1 MIGIIVAYDKN
12 KTIGY
17 KGKIPWKIKGEQE
30 QFKELTTNNI
40 VVMGRKT
47 YEEIGKPLHN
57 RVNVI
62 ISSEMYKDKENYPG
76 LYIYKYI
83 EDFID
88 IYTFTKQILHP
99 NNKLEKDFSNK
110 DIFAIGGV
118 KIFERFI
125 DIADCIYVTKIHKE
139 YFGDVKFPEI
149 SPDMFVEE
157 ILYDTF
163 GMDKD
168 KSLVQYTRFKYI
180 AK

>member
-47 YEEIGKPLHN
+47 YEEIGKPLPN

-62 ISSEMYKDKENYPG
+62 ISSEMYKDKENYPE

-88 IYTFTKQILHP
+88 IYKSTEIIHSNDRFK
-99 NNKLEKDFSNK
+99 EDFLNK
-110 DIFAIGGV
+110 DVFAIGGV

-168 KSLVQYTRFKYI
+168 KSPVQYTRFRYI
-180 AK
+180 AIK